1 MARGKRGWR
10 GEGDRKGKRGIE
22 VGLKNNGEVASHT
35 WHKGEGLGKWEVLQ
49 GCRTC
54 AKVTG
59 RKVVGL
65 PTTR

>member
-1 MARGKRGWR
+1 M
-10 GEGDRKGKRGIE
+10 
-22 VGLKNNGEVASHT
+22 GLKNNGEVASHT

-49 GCRTC
+49 GCRTR

-65 PTTR
+65 QTTR